1 MTITCAKC
9 GRPQPLT
16 DDDVAA
22 FYPRFFCLTCGS
34 KLEFTV
40 AEAKVLE
47 LRRAN
52 DRTRTLA
59 KEELNKVPQGELRK
73 VVKTSDANSGGGG

>member
-1 MTITCAKC
+1 MTITCSKC

-40 AEAKVLE
+40 QEAKVLA
-47 LRRAN
+47 LRQAN
-52 DRTRTLA
+52 DRSRTLA
-59 KEELNKVPQGELRK
+59 KDELAKVPQGGLRK
-73 VVKTSDANSGGGG
+73 VVKAADAGSGGGG